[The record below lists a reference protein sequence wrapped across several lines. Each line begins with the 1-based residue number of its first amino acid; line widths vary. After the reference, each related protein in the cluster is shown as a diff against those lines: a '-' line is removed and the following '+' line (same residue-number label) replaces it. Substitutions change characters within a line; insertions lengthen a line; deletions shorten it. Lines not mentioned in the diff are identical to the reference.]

1 MGIFSWLKPKTLIK
15 KTTYQELGTYQ
26 ARFTGF
32 GNNIYESDV
41 IRSCIR
47 PLAEHSS
54 KANAVVSS
62 RDPQKKKEL
71 EKLINENP
79 NVYMNGKDFLSKVR
93 TRLEVLNTA
102 FILITRDDTGKCIGL
117 YPVPYSDFVAV
128 EYNNNIYIEFH
139 FLGTAARTLTFAW
152 EDLAVLRKDYLNS
165 DIAGDSNNAI
175 LHKLELIHVTDQGI
189 ENAVKATANLRGIL
203 KNTKGMLNP
212 EDIKKQKD
220 IFVRDYL
227 NLGNAGGIASLDAS
241 QEFTPIEMKP
251 TVTGWETLE
260 AFRKDVQRY
269 YGVSDSIIHSD
280 YTEEQMEAFYDAR
293 IEPFLVALSL
303 ELTRKIFTERERGYD
318 NQIVYE
324 SNRIQYASTKTKLS
338 LVQMVDRGAMTPNE
352 WRSIFNLAP
361 VEGGD
366 VPIRRLDTAEV
377 VTTNETTKNEEEE

>member
-1 MGIFSWLKPKTLIK
+1 
-15 KTTYQELGTYQ
+15 
-26 ARFTGF
+26 
-32 GNNIYESDV
+32 
-41 IRSCIR
+41 
-47 PLAEHSS
+47 
-54 KANAVVSS
+54 
-62 RDPQKKKEL
+62 
-71 EKLINENP
+71 
-79 NVYMNGKDFLSKVR
+79 
-93 TRLEVLNTA
+93 
-102 FILITRDDTGKCIGL
+102 
-117 YPVPYSDFVAV
+117 
-128 EYNNNIYIEFH
+128 
-139 FLGTAARTLTFAW
+139 
-152 EDLAVLRKDYLNS
+152 
-165 DIAGDSNNAI
+165 
-175 LHKLELIHVTDQGI
+175 
-189 ENAVKATANLRGIL
+189 
-203 KNTKGMLNP
+203 MLNP

-269 YGVSDSIIHSD
+269 YGVSDAIIHSD

-377 VTTNETTKNEEEE
+377 VTTNETTKNEEE

>member
-269 YGVSDSIIHSD
+269 YGVSDAIIHSD
-280 YTEEQMEAFYDAR
+280 YSEEQMEAFYDAR

-377 VTTNETTKNEEEE
+377 VTTNETTKNEEE

>member
-93 TRLEVLNTA
+93 TRLEVLNTT

-269 YGVSDSIIHSD
+269 YGVSDAIIHSD

-377 VTTNETTKNEEEE
+377 VTTNETTKNEEE